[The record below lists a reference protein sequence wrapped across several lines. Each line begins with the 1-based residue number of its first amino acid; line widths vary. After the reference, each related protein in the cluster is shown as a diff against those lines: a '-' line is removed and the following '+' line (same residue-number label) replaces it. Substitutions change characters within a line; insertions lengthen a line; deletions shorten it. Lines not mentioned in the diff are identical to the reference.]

1 MSEQV
6 IKTVEN
12 VDKLFSQIIVNGE
25 TFVSDKVVEQPK
37 PVVKPSTKTETT
49 TTASTTP
56 KASRTG
62 EDVYAVDL
70 NDVLHNFTD
79 RTTKQNLTEEIRNRT
94 EKDTVMQ
101 TELNTVKSSLNTVK
115 ASVEDIQALIPNQ
128 ATKDNQLADK
138 DFVNSSIST
147 NTANF
152 LGTFNTLEEIEALT
166 DVTNNDYAF
175 WKTTDTLGSVVF
187 KRYKY
192 IADEQLW
199 KFEYDLNNSSFTAV
213 QWEAINSGITA
224 ELVAKIGDGSA
235 LVPSITQEQYNNLT
249 EAEKNNGQIR
259 EITDTNPKKVMLNGM
274 DLNEQLGNE
283 PIGAVIPFGGSVI
296 PRGYLLCNGQAV
308 SRVDYTELFAVIGT
322 AFGAGDGTTT
332 FNVPDLREILP
343 VGVGENTNLTI
354 AVHDVYE
361 LGQFKDDQIQGHSH
375 DLEWSDGLP
384 NYSKGGLYSGGGS
397 YNSNTSDPT
406 TLTIKGVATD
416 GVNGDPRTGT
426 TTHGKQLGVN
436 YVIKAKHVAMPAD
449 FVDAVNKVNSYST
462 EEKVIGEWIDG
473 KPIYRKVLDVR
484 NNGLGVTS
492 FSINVS
498 DLNIDY
504 LIDSNALGSSYNKYG
519 GNKWVLSCVTES
531 GRYLYLEGATQ
542 NLRGSS
548 NEYIHFAILE
558 YTKTTD

>member
-25 TFVSDKVVEQPK
+25 TFISDKVVEQPK

-56 KASRTG
+56 KASIAG

-115 ASVEDIQALIPNQ
+115 ASVKDIQALIPNQ

-138 DFVNSSIST
+138 DFVNSSIAT

-199 KFEYDLNNSSFTAV
+199 KFEYDLNNSSFTAK

-224 ELVAKIGDGSA
+224 ELVAKIGQGGGG
-235 LVPSITQEQYNNLT
+235 VPVGTIHHY
-249 EAEKNNGQIR
+249 
-259 EITDTNPKKVMLNGM
+259 
-274 DLNEQLGNE
+274 
-283 PIGAVIPFGGSVI
+283 IGIVAPE
-296 PRGYLLCNGQAV
+296 GYLMCDKSYNATDYPQLWAV
-308 SRVDYTELFAVIGT
+308 LPDSLKNFDTGTFDIDFRELVIV
-322 AFGAGDGTTT
+322 GAGQ
-332 FNVPDLREILP
+332 NQKLNIK
-343 VGVGENTNLTI
+343 
-354 AVHDVYE
+354 AHDVYNIGE
-361 LGQFKDDQIQGHSH
+361 FKDDQFQGHAH
-375 DLEWSDGLP
+375 LVPNIQATQAGTYDYPTGDGKNPNTRTTTTILSDG
-384 NYSKGGLYSGGGS
+384 
-397 YNSNTSDPT
+397 
-406 TLTIKGVATD
+406 I
-416 GVNGDPRTGT
+416 NGAPRTGS
-426 TTHGKQLGVN
+426 TTHGKQIGLN
-436 YVIKAKHVAMPAD
+436 YIIK
-449 FVDAVNKVNSYST
+449 Y
-462 EEKVIGEWIDG
+462 
-473 KPIYRKVLDVR
+473 
-484 NNGLGVTS
+484 
-492 FSINVS
+492 
-498 DLNIDY
+498 
-504 LIDSNALGSSYNKYG
+504 
-519 GNKWVLSCVTES
+519 
-531 GRYLYLEGATQ
+531 
-542 NLRGSS
+542 
-548 NEYIHFAILE
+548 
-558 YTKTTD
+558 

>member
-25 TFVSDKVVEQPK
+25 TFISDKVVEQPK

-49 TTASTTP
+49 TTTSTAPKAP
-56 KASRTG
+56 KASRAG

-94 EKDTVMQ
+94 EKDTAMQ

-192 IADEQLW
+192 IADGQEW
-199 KFEYDLNNSSFTAV
+199 KFEYDLNNSSFTAE

-235 LVPSITQEQYNNLT
+235 IVPSIT
-249 EAEKNNGQIR
+249 EAEYEEIPNKKDGQIR
-259 EITDTNPKKVMLNGM
+259 EITDAPDRLVPFATLNDTLM
-274 DLNEQLGNE
+274 TASNVLSALKIKSMIDAVK
-283 PIGAVIPFGGSVI
+283 AVI
-296 PRGYLLCNGQAV
+296 
-308 SRVDYTELFAVIGT
+308 D
-322 AFGAGDGTTT
+322 
-332 FNVPDLREILP
+332 
-343 VGVGENTNLTI
+343 TI
-354 AVHDVYE
+354 
-361 LGQFKDDQIQGHSH
+361 
-375 DLEWSDGLP
+375 
-384 NYSKGGLYSGGGS
+384 
-397 YNSNTSDPT
+397 
-406 TLTIKGVATD
+406 
-416 GVNGDPRTGT
+416 R
-426 TTHGKQLGVN
+426 
-436 YVIKAKHVAMPAD
+436 
-449 FVDAVNKVNSYST
+449 SYST
-462 EEKVIGEWIDG
+462 EETIVGTWIDG
-473 KPIYRKVLDVR
+473 KPIYRKVFTDPNNSWSAHDNIIGNITNFKEPTSIKAIAFNDMGLSGWVENNEAGESRCYAYIKSNGEVHFYR
-484 NNGLGVTS
+484 NNVRDGTS
-492 FSINVS
+492 YPKKVI
-498 DLNIDY
+498 I
-504 LIDSNALGSSYNKYG
+504 
-519 GNKWVLSCVTES
+519 
-531 GRYLYLEGATQ
+531 
-542 NLRGSS
+542 
-548 NEYIHFAILE
+548 E